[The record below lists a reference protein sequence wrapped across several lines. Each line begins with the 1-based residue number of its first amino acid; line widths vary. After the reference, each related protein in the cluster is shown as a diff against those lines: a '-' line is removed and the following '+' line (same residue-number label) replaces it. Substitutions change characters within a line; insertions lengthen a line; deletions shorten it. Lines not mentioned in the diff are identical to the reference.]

1 MPSNDW
7 SRRRILAGGAM
18 ALATPLATPL
28 AARAEEVA
36 NVTVDHHDFS
46 PKELA
51 VKPGTKV
58 VWRNVDATPH
68 NVVSTETP
76 RVFRSRILNTGE
88 SYEFTFAM
96 PGRYGYFCALH
107 PQMVGVVIV
116 A

>member
-1 MPSNDW
+1 MPNKDW
-7 SRRRILAGGAM
+7 SRRRILAGGAV
-18 ALATPLATPL
+18 ALALPL
-28 AARAEEVA
+28 AAHAQEVA
-36 NVTVDHHDFS
+36 SVSIDHHDFS
-46 PKELA
+46 PKELT

-58 VWRNVDATPH
+58 VWRNADATPH

-88 SYEFTFAM
+88 SYEFTFAA